1 MHLNHSET
9 TPPPTPPRFMEKLTS
24 KFLASAKKFLGTTT
38 LSHPSF
44 PGMTSEEG
52 RYSRPLPLDQV

>member
-9 TPPPTPPRFMEKLTS
+9 TPPPTLPRFMEKLTS
-24 KFLASAKKFLGTTT
+24 KFLASAK
-38 LSHPSF
+38 
-44 PGMTSEEG
+44 MTSEEG